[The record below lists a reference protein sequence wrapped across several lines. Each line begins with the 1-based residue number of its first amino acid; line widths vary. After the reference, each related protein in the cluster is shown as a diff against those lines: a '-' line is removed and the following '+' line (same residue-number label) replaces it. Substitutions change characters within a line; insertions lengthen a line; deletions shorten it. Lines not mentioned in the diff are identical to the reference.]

1 MLTRADICRL
11 WHEEQQRAGWSAGG
25 PVEAFVA
32 RLLKEL
38 DDRPPAQVAS
48 GEGLEAV
55 IEQINIHTVMHQR
68 EVGDLHG
75 WCSRTRK
82 ALLSGL
88 IAKRQ
93 S

>member
-11 WHEEQQRAGWSAGG
+11 WQEEQKRAGWRAGG

-38 DDRPPAQVAS
+38 DDRPATPS
-48 GEGLEAV
+48 SEGLEAV
-55 IEQINIHTVMHQR
+55 IEQITIHTVMHQR

-75 WCSRTRK
+75 WCARTRN
-82 ALLSGL
+82 ALLAGL
-88 IAKRQ
+88 SAKRHV
-93 S
+93 